1 MTDGAADE
9 PARAGGRAFELV
21 DLDTAATY
29 DLRRRILRAGTP
41 STDVTYRQDDL
52 PGTFHLGV
60 TRDGVLVGVSSWAV
74 EEWPDEPGTPAV
86 RLRGMAVEA
95 ELQGSGAGVA
105 LVVEGVRRAE
115 ARGHRL
121 VWATARDAVLGFYER
136 CGFEVVGEG
145 FVDGPTALP
154 HHAVVRRL

>member
-1 MTDGAADE
+1 M
-9 PARAGGRAFELV
+9 
-21 DLDTAATY
+21 
-29 DLRRRILRAGTP
+29 
-41 STDVTYRQDDL
+41 
-52 PGTFHLGV
+52 
-60 TRDGVLVGVSSWAV
+60 
-74 EEWPDEPGTPAV
+74 

-95 ELQGSGAGVA
+95 ELQGTGAGAA